1 MSINDVLTKIIT
13 FIIIILL
20 GLIISKV
27 VSNLFRKLI
36 KEFEVT
42 KVLKKA
48 DIKFNPNKFIP
59 SLSKYFIY
67 LLTIIIALNAIGI
80 TKIVV
85 RIIVSFSLSV
95 LIIYILISV
104 KDLIPNWYNGLK
116 VKRKYK
122 VGDKI
127 KYKNIEGKIIYMNSV
142 ELQVQSKKEV
152 IYLPYKLV
160 K

>member
-1 MSINDVLTKIIT
+1 MSINDILTKIII

-48 DIKFNPNKFIP
+48 DIKFNPNNFIP
-59 SLSKYFIY
+59 SLSKYLIY
-67 LLTIIIALNAIGI
+67 LVTIIIALNAVGI
-80 TKIVV
+80 TKIVI

-95 LIIYILISV
+95 LIIYILISIR
-104 KDLIPNWYNGLK
+104 DLIPNWCYGFK

-122 VGDKI
+122 IGDKI

-142 ELQVQSKKEV
+142 ELQIQAKKEIV
-152 IYLPYKLV
+152 YIPYKLLR
-160 K
+160 